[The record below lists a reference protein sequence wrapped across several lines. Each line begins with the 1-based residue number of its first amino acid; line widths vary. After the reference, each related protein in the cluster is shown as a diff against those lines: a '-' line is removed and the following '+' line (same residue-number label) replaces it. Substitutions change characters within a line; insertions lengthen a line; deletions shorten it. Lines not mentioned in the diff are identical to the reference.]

1 VLQTVRG
8 DQRSTEHKRTD
19 HRRSDDATLLN
30 ALRDRDPLALAEAY
44 HRTVLAANACA
55 RRLLSSPDRIETLLE
70 TVYRELWEDPPEN
83 VSLEGWV
90 RARCFA
96 LGTQDLRQRE
106 TAPASPSVSALL
118 PDLPAPD
125 VRYLDAAERAL
136 SELDDHDRNVLLL
149 AHDCGVNTE
158 TQGGDAAQALERSL
172 RALAGPEPS
181 SADSAALRDDPCSDV
196 RGMGDWVLGL
206 SDERSAAELEA
217 LVAAR
222 AGCAALA
229 RTLRRGRRRLEGLPP
244 TPDMGHRI
252 LVTVLASAPPEPASS
267 IAHGHGQQDVLADH
281 TAAWGRTVEQP
292 ALADPAEI
300 VTGEMHP
307 QEPHRGKAEATQ
319 RGGDTITSTEW
330 RSPEAVAP
338 NSRRPRVVRLPND
351 EDTGGIESHR
361 RSDPYAQLA
370 QLDDLDDDLRLPDPH
385 QVGPGLDAPFRT
397 DPSERDFSGRD
408 FSGRDFS
415 GRDFSGRDFSG
426 RDFSGRDFS
435 GRDPSEIDPS
445 ETDEEQEDFESLY
458 PEEELITRPSAGQ
471 RLLVVIGY
479 VVPII
484 LGAGLGLY
492 IADMLFNLNR

>member
-19 HRRSDDATLLN
+19 HRRSDDATLLD

-55 RRLLSSPDRIETLLE
+55 RRLLSSPDRIEALLE
-70 TVYRELWEDPPEN
+70 TVYRELWEDPPED
-83 VSLEGWV
+83 VPLEGWV

-149 AHDCGVNTE
+149 AHDCGVDTE
-158 TQGGDAAQALERSL
+158 MQGGDAAQALERSL

-181 SADSAALRDDPCSDV
+181 TADSAALRDDPCSDV

-222 AGCAALA
+222 PGCAALA

-252 LVTVLASAPPEPASS
+252 LVTVLASAPPEPASP
-267 IAHGHGQQDVLADH
+267 ITHRHGQQDDVLADH
-281 TAAWGRTVEQP
+281 TAVWSRTAEQP
-292 ALADPAEI
+292 ALIDPAEI

-307 QEPHRGKAEATQ
+307 QEPRRGEAEATQ
-319 RGGDTITSTEW
+319 RGDDTITSTEW

-338 NSRRPRVVRLPND
+338 NPGRPRVVRLPND
-351 EDTGGIESHR
+351 EDTDRIQPLRH
-361 RSDPYAQLA
+361 SDPYAQLA

-385 QVGPGLDAPFRT
+385 QAGPGFDAPFRA
-397 DPSERDFSGRD
+397 DPSESEMDF
-408 FSGRDFS
+408 
-415 GRDFSGRDFSG
+415 
-426 RDFSGRDFS
+426 
-435 GRDPSEIDPS
+435 S

-471 RLLVVIGY
+471 RLLVIIGY